1 MYSAYCRIILALD
14 ACNVQTLAQ
23 KAPHCPLRL
32 DVNLISI
39 FTCQLSGFLFS
50 NRNRSIFS
58 GMLGTAHIKQDGTT
72 HGRATRLDS
81 VRSRVRSGVRR
92 ELRPCDMPPRV
103 DGALAREADL
113 VDEGVGV
120 AGEALGAL
128 VVEELA
134 VVALRL
140 RLGLR
145 WCRDQGERVDLGTG
159 VKSSL
164 VWAVLGGGEAGM
176 PAS

>member
-1 MYSAYCRIILALD
+1 
-14 ACNVQTLAQ
+14 
-23 KAPHCPLRL
+23 
-32 DVNLISI
+32 
-39 FTCQLSGFLFS
+39 
-50 NRNRSIFS
+50 
-58 GMLGTAHIKQDGTT
+58 
-72 HGRATRLDS
+72 
-81 VRSRVRSGVRR
+81 
-92 ELRPCDMPPRV
+92 MPPRV

-140 RLGLR
+140 RLGSR
-145 WCRDQGERVDLGTG
+145 WCRAGERVGLGSG

>member
-1 MYSAYCRIILALD
+1 M
-14 ACNVQTLAQ
+14 
-23 KAPHCPLRL
+23 
-32 DVNLISI
+32 
-39 FTCQLSGFLFS
+39 G
-50 NRNRSIFS
+50 
-58 GMLGTAHIKQDGTT
+58 
-72 HGRATRLDS
+72 
-81 VRSRVRSGVRR
+81 
-92 ELRPCDMPPRV
+92 E
-103 DGALAREADL
+103 ALAREADL

-145 WCRDQGERVDLGTG
+145 RCRAGERVGLGSG